1 MFALLRR
8 PLTAKSLL
16 SPLGFNFSKK
26 EKKSKK
32 GEGAPKV
39 PAKKEAD
46 YMSGP
51 EHLKK
56 NILEVRNMQTTS

>member
-1 MFALLRR
+1 MLALLRR
-8 PLTAKSLL
+8 PITTTSLL

-26 EKKSKK
+26 EKKGKK

-39 PAKKEAD
+39 LAKKETD

-51 EHLKK
+51 EYLKK